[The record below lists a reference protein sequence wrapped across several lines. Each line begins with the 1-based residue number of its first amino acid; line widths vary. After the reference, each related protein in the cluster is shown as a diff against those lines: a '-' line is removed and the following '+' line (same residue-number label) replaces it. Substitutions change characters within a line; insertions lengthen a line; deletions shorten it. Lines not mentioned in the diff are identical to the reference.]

1 MLEKIAEWDRNIFIY
16 LNSLGIEDYDVFWSI
31 VTNISSWTPLF
42 VLFFI
47 LIWLRYPK
55 KEAFFMTLTV
65 LVLVGFILGITDL
78 TKEFVARLRPN
89 NNEEINTVIRIL
101 RSPTGYSFFSGHASS
116 SFSIT
121 TLVFLSLRPKYK
133 WVWVFYLW
141 PLLFTFSRIY
151 VGSHYPVDILV
162 GAMVGT
168 FSALLFY
175 KLHQRFII
183 PYLAST
189 RPL

>member
-16 LNSLGIEDYDVFWSI
+16 LNSLGIEDYDVFWST
-31 VTNISSWTPLF
+31 VTNISTWTPLF

-47 LIWLRYPK
+47 LLWIKYPK
-55 KEAFFMTLTV
+55 KEAMFMTLTV
-65 LVLVGFILGITDL
+65 LVLVAFVMGFTDL

-89 NNEEINTVIRIL
+89 NNEEINKVIRIL
-101 RSPTGYSFFSGHASS
+101 RSPSGYSFFSGHASS

-121 TLVFLSLRPKYK
+121 TLVFLFLRPKYK
-133 WVWVFYLW
+133 WVSFFYIW

-151 VGSHYPVDILV
+151 VGVHYPIDILV
-162 GAMVGT
+162 GATVGT
-168 FSALLFY
+168 LSAFLFY
-175 KLHQRFII
+175 WLYHKFIT

-189 RPL
+189 HPL

>member
-1 MLEKIAEWDRNIFIY
+1 MLEKIAEWDQIIFIY

-31 VTNISSWTPLF
+31 VTNISTWTPLF

-47 LIWLRYPK
+47 LIWVKYPK
-55 KEAFFMTLTV
+55 KEALSITLTV
-65 LVLVGFILGITDL
+65 MLLVAFIIGLTDI

-121 TLVFLSLRPKYK
+121 TLVFLFLRQKFK
-133 WVWVFYLW
+133 WAWLFYLW
-141 PLLFTFSRIY
+141 PLMFTFSRIY
-151 VGSHYPVDILV
+151 VGVHYPVDILV

-168 FSALLFY
+168 LSAFLFY
-175 KLHQRFII
+175 RLYQRFII

>member
-47 LIWLRYPK
+47 LIWVRYPK

-121 TLVFLSLRPKYK
+121 TLVFLFLRPKYK

-151 VGSHYPVDILV
+151 VGVHYPVDILV

>member
-42 VLFFI
+42 VLFFV
-47 LIWLRYPK
+47 LIWVKYPK
-55 KEAFFMTLTV
+55 KEALFMTFTV
-65 LVLVGFILGITDL
+65 LVLVVFILGITDL

-89 NNEEINTVIRIL
+89 NNEEINTIIRIL

-121 TLVFLSLRPKYK
+121 TLVFLFLRPKIK
-133 WVWVFYLW
+133 WAWVFYLW
-141 PLLFTFSRIY
+141 PLLFAFSRIY
-151 VGSHYPVDILV
+151 VGVHYPVDILV
-162 GAMVGT
+162 GAMVGI
-168 FSALLFY
+168 FSAILFF

-189 RPL
+189 RP

>member
-47 LIWLRYPK
+47 LIWVKYPK
-55 KEAFFMTLTV
+55 KEALFMTLTV

-121 TLVFLSLRPKYK
+121 TLVFLFLRPKYK
-133 WVWVFYLW
+133 WAWLFYLW

-151 VGSHYPVDILV
+151 VGVHYPVDILV

-183 PYLAST
+183 PYLASN